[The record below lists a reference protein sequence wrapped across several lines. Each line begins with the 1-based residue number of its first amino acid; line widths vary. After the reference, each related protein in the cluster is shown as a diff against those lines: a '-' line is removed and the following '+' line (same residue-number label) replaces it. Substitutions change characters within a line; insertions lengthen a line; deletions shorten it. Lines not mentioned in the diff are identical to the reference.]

1 MQHLPLT
8 QATRFVEADQEIR
21 SLTTDELVG
30 RIQDL
35 RQQRCAMIVA
45 HNYQVPAI
53 QDLADVVGDSLDLAR
68 RATESDAPLIVF
80 CGVHFMAETVAIL
93 APHKTVLIP
102 DREAACSLAA
112 MITVQQLRQWKAEY
126 PDAVVV
132 AYINTDA
139 RVKAESDYCC
149 TSGNAVAVIRSIPQD
164 KEILFLPDFFLGCY
178 LQHATG
184 RKLRL
189 WLGECHV
196 HAGIRSEHIDELM
209 QRYPEAHLLLH
220 PECGCISQCLGALAD
235 GALPRDRTFV
245 LGTGG
250 MVRHA
255 RSCDTAVDIVG
266 TEVGMLHRLHRENPG
281 KTFIPLREDAICP
294 YMKAITLAKLY
305 RSLRDLVDE
314 VRVPRE
320 IAAKAR
326 RSLKRMIDIV

>member
-1 MQHLPLT
+1 
-8 QATRFVEADQEIR
+8 VDADQEIR
-21 SLTTDELVG
+21 TLTTDDLVG
-30 RIQDL
+30 RIEKL
-35 RQQRCAMIVA
+35 RRERGAMIVA

-80 CGVHFMAETVAIL
+80 CGVHVMAETVAIL
-93 APHKTVLIP
+93 APQKTVLIP
-102 DREAACSLAA
+102 DREAGCSLAA

-164 KEILFLPDFFLGCY
+164 REILFLPDFFLGCY

-209 QRYPEAHLLLH
+209 QRYPAAHLLLH
-220 PECGCISQCLGALAD
+220 PECGCISQCLSAVAD
-235 GALPRDRTFV
+235 GALPQDRTFV

-255 RSCDTAVDIVG
+255 RSCNSAVDIVG
-266 TEVGMLHRLHRENPG
+266 TEVGMLHRLHRENPE

-314 VRVPRE
+314 VRVPSA
-320 IAAKAR
+320 IAANAR